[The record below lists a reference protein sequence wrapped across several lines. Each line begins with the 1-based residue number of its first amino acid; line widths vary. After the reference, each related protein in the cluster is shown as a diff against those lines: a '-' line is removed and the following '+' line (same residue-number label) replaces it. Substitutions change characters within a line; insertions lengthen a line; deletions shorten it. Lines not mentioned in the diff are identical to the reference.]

1 MKVWSLLE
9 LPHWLMLAGTLLVIA
24 GCIGL
29 AFRRTKSA
37 ETDSDP
43 TSAPDSKVRPKMPP
57 LPALLDSRGK
67 ATHRAG
73 VSDEKAP

>member
-1 MKVWSLLE
+1 MKVWILLSLLE

-29 AFRRTKSA
+29 AFRRTKAA

-43 TSAPDSKVRPKMPP
+43 TSAPDSEARPKMP
-57 LPALLDSRGK
+57 LLDSRGK
-67 ATHRAG
+67 GTRRAG
-73 VSDEKAP
+73 VNDGKAP